1 MVFENE
7 KKSHRAFKGTVT
19 RIEKALINNRLHV
32 LKVSGKFRLLAI
44 YNFL

>member
-7 KKSHRAFKGTVT
+7 KKTHQAFKGTVT
-19 RIEKALINNRLHV
+19 RIEKALINNRLRV
-32 LKVSGKFRLLAI
+32 LNVFGKFRLPAI